1 MDFFKNLWSTII
13 GWGHFREVLGMF
25 LSAAIGS
32 LVSWFITWINYT
44 KNERKRKR
52 KLRKLHKN
60 MKQDFGSSVIAF
72 DTVAPCY
79 EKRHAKMLMTNNAFI
94 FEIPEDTKATLNSL
108 GFKTYPAAKLDGTN
122 AQLYAFLREYY
133 SEMFPTDLSIDTYL
147 NKLIVQTANNFI
159 QRRLDNKLA
168 FNNEQIGI
176 DNIDINRT
184 GYVDGNGVEKPTL
197 TLSLYKTDYFTAQVM
212 VDLYKELRAI
222 DVRRKVANPNYVSQ
236 FDNPTIQD
244 LNQKLRPFM
253 SSLGVGGYVIFDKG
267 NGLEYWTVLRSPNIR
282 NGSDDNYELR
292 SYSFD
297 ETMDLRD
304 TTMDNNGRQVGS
316 IYRGAERATEEEL
329 GLFRGD
335 EKVEGHLTDYHF
347 TGLVL
352 IRTSGEDGRP
362 ARFEMQLLG
371 YKFAYF
377 DETFTYQD
385 MSFKKRMAQD
395 AAFEAV
401 EVYVNSLKKRLIAT
415 TGQYTH
421 TPESVYY
428 AEVLRGMENLRDISN
443 KYEEERLNL

>member
-1 MDFFKNLWSTII
+1 M
-13 GWGHFREVLGMF
+13 
-25 LSAAIGS
+25 
-32 LVSWFITWINYT
+32 
-44 KNERKRKR
+44 
-52 KLRKLHKN
+52 
-60 MKQDFGSSVIAF
+60 
-72 DTVAPCY
+72 
-79 EKRHAKMLMTNNAFI
+79 
-94 FEIPEDTKATLNSL
+94 
-108 GFKTYPAAKLDGTN
+108 
-122 AQLYAFLREYY
+122 
-133 SEMFPTDLSIDTYL
+133 
-147 NKLIVQTANNFI
+147 
-159 QRRLDNKLA
+159 
-168 FNNEQIGI
+168 
-176 DNIDINRT
+176 
-184 GYVDGNGVEKPTL
+184 
-197 TLSLYKTDYFTAQVM
+197 
-212 VDLYKELRAI
+212 
-222 DVRRKVANPNYVSQ
+222 
-236 FDNPTIQD
+236 
-244 LNQKLRPFM
+244 
-253 SSLGVGGYVIFDKG
+253 
-267 NGLEYWTVLRSPNIR
+267 SPNIR

-415 TGQYTH
+415 TGQHTH